1 LQQEHALTLF
11 LRQEWYAMVLIQLYG
26 QIKNILELKLLMLL
40 VSNNVKIEAGVNTL
54 LMVSLVQ
61 V

>member
-1 LQQEHALTLF
+1 
-11 LRQEWYAMVLIQLYG
+11 MVLIQLYG

-40 VSNNVKIEAGVNTL
+40 VSNNVLIEAGVNTL

-61 V
+61 LQIKNVMVTMMVH